1 MGRRVLIVEDEA
13 LQAESLAAL
22 LRLRGHEACGVAKSG
37 EAAIDLAK
45 RTFPEVALV
54 DVRLAGAMDG
64 VDAAAVLDAWFG
76 CEIVFLTAAVDDRT
90 TERMRRAR
98 PIAVLTKP
106 ASASEIF
113 AAIERSGGGLGK
125 IGILLPLVGAVEALE
140 ALTADPEGV
149 ESEGMESVAAVIEP
163 LETAT
168 VTDGPFTNFS
178 DNVEVPEDAATLALH
193 DA

>member
-13 LQAESLAAL
+13 LQAESLAAM
-22 LRLRGHEACGVAKSG
+22 LRLRGHEVCGVAKSG

-76 CEIVFLTAAVDDRT
+76 CEVVFLTAAVVERT
-90 TERMRRAR
+90 VERMRRAR
-98 PIAVLTKP
+98 PIAILTKP

-113 AAIERSGGGLGK
+113 AAIERRGAGLGK
-125 IGILLPLVGAVEALE
+125 IGMLLPVVGAVEALE
-140 ALTADPEGV
+140 ALSGDFEGA

-163 LETAT
+163 PDTAT
-168 VTDGPFTNFS
+168 ETDGPFTNLS
-178 DNVEVPEDAATLALH
+178 DNVEVADDAATLVLH